1 MLLRNNL
8 IKSNEKEIKTIMNN
22 FFIHIAKDLDLK
34 FSKKCTTKEIKR
46 IVSELDDRISIKG
59 IK

>member
-8 IKSNEKEIKTIMNN
+8 IKTNEKEIKTIMNN
-22 FFIHIAKDLDLK
+22 FFIHFAKDLDLK
-34 FSKKCTTKEIKR
+34 LSKKCTTKEIKR
-46 IVSELDDRISIKG
+46 IVSEFDDRISIKG